1 VLHRER
7 EDINEERLRLSL
19 WLSLLKQGTT
29 SEKERAEVRQK
40 RLNMME
46 VLYNRRQGMVD
57 ELDVQTQKLLH
68 DAKKLYATAEAR
80 ANATIK
86 QQEDLNTQAVATAQ
100 REQAVAEQELKLR
113 DKEEQG
119 YLRLE
124 RELKALASREA
135 TIAARPGGDPCRG
148 AGP

>member
-1 VLHRER
+1 
-7 EDINEERLRLSL
+7 
-19 WLSLLKQGTT
+19 
-29 SEKERAEVRQK
+29 
-40 RLNMME
+40 
-46 VLYNRRQGMVD
+46 LYLIGHHQ
-57 ELDVQTQKLLH
+57 
-68 DAKKLYATAEAR
+68 AR

-100 REQAVAEQELKLR
+100 REQAVAEQELKLW

-124 RELKALASREA
+124 RELKALASRKA
-135 TIAARPGGDPCRG
+135 TIAAGPEGDPCRG